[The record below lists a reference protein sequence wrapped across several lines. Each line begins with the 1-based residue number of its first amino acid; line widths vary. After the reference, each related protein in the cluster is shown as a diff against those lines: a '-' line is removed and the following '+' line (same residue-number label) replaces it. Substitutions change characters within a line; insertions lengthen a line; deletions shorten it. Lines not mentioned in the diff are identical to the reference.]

1 MTHFH
6 PASNPPPSAI
16 FLALLKEEE
25 LVVYVE
31 DTGLDENVCV
41 G

>member
-6 PASNPPPSAI
+6 PASNPPPAI

-31 DTGLDENVCV
+31 DTGLDENMCV